1 MKNRQKS
8 LKKKVK
14 KYTAMEFTQDCP
26 IKNWILRTVNV
37 KHYNLGIA
45 SFPTENNNNTIV
57 LWQYVVRNTR
67 MWYNDNFWH

>member
-45 SFPTENNNNTIV
+45 SFLLCCFNRQKTAITPLCCDN
-57 LWQYVVRNTR
+57 
-67 MWYNDNFWH
+67 MW